1 MTNDGMRGRA
11 RRAKDEVWRRDVTSA
26 RCPLQEEDLKSDLP
40 LLRLNRFL
48 MKLSNETVTV
58 ELKNG
63 SIVHGTIVGASTCPS
78 AVSVPF
84 LAFARRRA
92 DVQRGFRSAFRSET
106 RPR

>member
-1 MTNDGMRGRA
+1 
-11 RRAKDEVWRRDVTSA
+11 
-26 RCPLQEEDLKSDLP
+26 
-40 LLRLNRFL
+40 

-63 SIVHGTIVGASTCPS
+63 SIVHGTIVGAFTCPS